1 VKRVVQLIERAV
13 ILPAAKIVVQ
23 RAAWRQVFWD
33 GAPLAA
39 GAQHINQPIHHRALI
54 HTALVAASLG
64 APDLRP
70 DRRPFI
76 VGQVA
81 RIAQPAAVITGA
93 VLDSPHARL
102 LQIGDAA
109 REAQR
114 ISRLLKNPY

>member
-39 GAQHINQPIHHRALI
+39 SAQHIHEPIHHCALI
-54 HTALVAASLG
+54 HTAFVAASLG
-64 APDLRP
+64 ARDLRP

-81 RIAQPAAVITGA
+81 RIA
-93 VLDSPHARL
+93 
-102 LQIGDAA
+102 
-109 REAQR
+109 
-114 ISRLLKNPY
+114 